1 MHPQAPTTASHIH
14 PSTTTQPPRSVH
26 PTLPRSHIHYRSS
39 FSFYHR
45 SAQQRRQVAHPGFP
59 FASSPCLSLHVDH
72 DFFVPPACLACL
84 ACLLHS
90 TPPTRPHSPH
100 SHHTT
105 AKSETPPSN
114 HHSTASQPATARTSR
129 SSGQE
134 NSSPVSS
141 EKLTTLCRAA
151 MSSMELLHAV
161 IPEAPLAPAPAPAT
175 TTSSSA
181 TATSGDEGAHVP
193 QGWAK
198 RKRSRRQRS
207 EEENLALCLLM
218 LSRGGNHRVQAPPPV
233 VVPAAA
239 PAAAEF
245 KCSVC
250 GKSFSSY
257 QALGGH
263 KTSHRA
269 KLPTPPAPAVPVVEA
284 PVPITAIPPPIEVRE
299 PATSSTAASSDGA
312 AASSRVHRCTICHKE
327 FPTGQ
332 ALGGH
337 KRKHYDGGAASAA
350 ASTDLLATA
359 AAAETSEVGSSGNGS
374 SAARA
379 FDLNLPAVPEFV
391 FRCGKPGKMW
401 EDDEEVQSPLAFK
414 KPRLLMTA

>member
-1 MHPQAPTTASHIH
+1 MT
-14 PSTTTQPPRSVH
+14 
-26 PTLPRSHIHYRSS
+26 
-39 FSFYHR
+39 
-45 SAQQRRQVAHPGFP
+45 
-59 FASSPCLSLHVDH
+59 
-72 DFFVPPACLACL
+72 
-84 ACLLHS
+84 
-90 TPPTRPHSPH
+90 
-100 SHHTT
+100 
-105 AKSETPPSN
+105 
-114 HHSTASQPATARTSR
+114 
-129 SSGQE
+129 
-134 NSSPVSS
+134 
-141 EKLTTLCRAA
+141 
-151 MSSMELLHAV
+151 SMELLHAV
-161 IPEAPLAPAPAPAT
+161 IPEKQREDSLAPAPALT

-181 TATSGDEGAHVP
+181 TATSGDEGSHVP

-233 VVPAAA
+233 PAAP

-269 KLPTPPAPAVPVVEA
+269 KLPTPPASAGAPAAPVVEA
-284 PVPITAIPPPIEVRE
+284 PAPITVVVPPPIEVRE

-312 AASSRVHRCTICHKE
+312 AASSRVHRCSICHKE

-337 KRKHYDGGAASAA
+337 KRKHYDGGAGSAAAA
-350 ASTDLLATA
+350 ASTDLL

-391 FRCGKPGKMW
+391 FRCGKAGKMW
-401 EDDEEVQSPLAFK
+401 EEDEEVQSPLAFK

>member
-1 MHPQAPTTASHIH
+1 MICVLTGQIGSGMPGSIEMHPQPTTTTSSHSH
-14 PSTTTQPPRSVH
+14 PSTTTQPPRSVLTH
-26 PTLPRSHIHYRSS
+26 TSSHIHTLLPQCRRTSTQSS
-39 FSFYHR
+39 FSFHHR
-45 SAQQRRQVAHPGFP
+45 SAQRGQVGLPGFR
-59 FASSPCLSLHVDH
+59 FASFLLLASPCLPLHVDH
-72 DFFVPPACLACL
+72 DFFVAACPPALPAS
-84 ACLLHS
+84 S
-90 TPPTRPHSPH
+90 TPLHHPPERDEAQPNPTLPHSFAATPPASHPLPPRPHRARRPTS
-100 SHHTT
+100 
-105 AKSETPPSN
+105 KSETPKQPPL
-114 HHSTASQPATARTSR
+114 HSLPATARTSR
-129 SSGQE
+129 SGQE
-134 NSSPVSS
+134 
-141 EKLTTLCRAA
+141 L
-151 MSSMELLHAV
+151 
-161 IPEAPLAPAPAPAT
+161 
-175 TTSSSA
+175 
-181 TATSGDEGAHVP
+181 
-193 QGWAK
+193 
-198 RKRSRRQRS
+198 RS

-218 LSRGGNHRVQAPPPV
+218 LSRGGNHRVQAPPP

-263 KTSHRA
+263 KTSHRV
-269 KLPTPPAPAVPVVEA
+269 KLPTPPASAASPAVTVVEA
-284 PVPITAIPPPIEVRE
+284 PAPITAIPPPPIEVRE

-312 AASSRVHRCTICHKE
+312 AASSRVHRCSICHKE

-337 KRKHYDGGAASAA
+337 KRKHYDGGASAA

-391 FRCGKPGKMW
+391 FRCGKAGKMW
-401 EDDEEVQSPLAFK
+401 EEDEEVQSPLAFK

>member
-1 MHPQAPTTASHIH
+1 
-14 PSTTTQPPRSVH
+14 
-26 PTLPRSHIHYRSS
+26 
-39 FSFYHR
+39 
-45 SAQQRRQVAHPGFP
+45 
-59 FASSPCLSLHVDH
+59 
-72 DFFVPPACLACL
+72 
-84 ACLLHS
+84 
-90 TPPTRPHSPH
+90 
-100 SHHTT
+100 
-105 AKSETPPSN
+105 
-114 HHSTASQPATARTSR
+114 
-129 SSGQE
+129 
-134 NSSPVSS
+134 
-141 EKLTTLCRAA
+141 

-161 IPEAPLAPAPAPAT
+161 IPEQQHEEEVAL

-181 TATSGDEGAHVP
+181 TSCEEGGHML

-218 LSRGGNHRVQAPPPV
+218 LSRGGHHRVQAPPPL
-233 VVPAAA
+233 AA

-250 GKSFSSY
+250 GKSFGSY

-263 KTSHRA
+263 KTSHRV
-269 KLPTPPAPAVPVVEA
+269 KQPTPPPAAAPALLVEA
-284 PVPITAIPPPIEVRE
+284 PAPITILPPVDLRE

-312 AASSRVHRCTICHKE
+312 ASNRVHRCSICHKE

-337 KRKHYDGGAASAA
+337 KRKHYDGGVGGA
-350 ASTDLLATA
+350 ASTDLVA
-359 AAAETSEVGSSGNGS
+359 AVAAETSEVGSSGNGS

-391 FRCGKPGKMW
+391 WRCAKAGKMR
-401 EDDEEVQSPLAFK
+401 EEDEEVQSPLAFK
-414 KPRLLMTA
+414 KPCLLMTA

>member
-1 MHPQAPTTASHIH
+1 
-14 PSTTTQPPRSVH
+14 
-26 PTLPRSHIHYRSS
+26 
-39 FSFYHR
+39 
-45 SAQQRRQVAHPGFP
+45 
-59 FASSPCLSLHVDH
+59 
-72 DFFVPPACLACL
+72 
-84 ACLLHS
+84 
-90 TPPTRPHSPH
+90 
-100 SHHTT
+100 
-105 AKSETPPSN
+105 
-114 HHSTASQPATARTSR
+114 
-129 SSGQE
+129 
-134 NSSPVSS
+134 
-141 EKLTTLCRAA
+141 
-151 MSSMELLHAV
+151 MSSAMELLHAV
-161 IPEAPLAPAPAPAT
+161 LPEQQQQHEEEAAL
-175 TTSSSA
+175 TTSSS
-181 TATSGDEGAHVP
+181 GEEGGHVP

-218 LSRGGNHRVQAPPPV
+218 LSRGGHHRVQAPPP
-233 VVPAAA
+233 PAAEPMA
-239 PAAAEF
+239 AAAEF

-250 GKSFSSY
+250 GKSFGSY

-269 KLPTPPAPAVPVVEA
+269 KQPTLPAAASLVVEA
-284 PVPITAIPPPIEVRE
+284 PVPITAVPPPVEVRE

-312 AASSRVHRCTICHKE
+312 APNSRVHKCSICHKE

-337 KRKHYDGGAASAA
+337 KRKHYDGGAASAS
-350 ASTDLLATA
+350 ASAA

-391 FRCGKPGKMW
+391 WRCTAKAGKMW
-401 EDDEEVQSPLAFK
+401 EEDEEVQSPLAFK